1 MTFRYA
7 EYFATF
13 VKIVNLTNTMPIK
26 PVVFILL
33 FAALLISC
41 SSGTKVSSWKAKG
54 VDLKAYKSYAWL
66 APGDTV
72 LGHRRDDKLFAGTI
86 QQATDAELKK
96 KGMVVDTH
104 SPDAV
109 FIFDTRLEDHVRYSQ
124 SPTVSVGVAVGSPGY
139 YGGPGYYAGGSVPI
153 AGGEITADYYK
164 QGTLIID
171 MYDLKTNKLLW
182 RGWATRDIDYST
194 DVDYTIRK
202 AIHDMFYYLP
212 IKHKQ

>member
-13 VKIVNLTNTMPIK
+13 VKIGNLTNTMPIK
-26 PVVFILL
+26 SGVFILL
-33 FAALLISC
+33 FATLLASC
-41 SSGTKVSSWKAKG
+41 SSGTKTSSWKAKG
-54 VDLKAYKSYAWL
+54 VNLKAYKSYAWL
-66 APGDTV
+66 APGDTT
-72 LGHRRDDKLFAGTI
+72 LGYRRDDKLYAGTI
-86 QQATDAELKK
+86 QQAADAELQE

-109 FIFDTRLEDHVRYSQ
+109 FIFDTRLEDHTRYSQ
-124 SPTVSVGVAVGSPGY
+124 SPSLSVGVGVATPMY
-139 YGGPGYYAGGSVPI
+139 HGGPGYYMGGSVPV
-153 AGGEITADYYK
+153 AGGEITAEYYK

-182 RGWATRDIDYST
+182 RGWATKDIDYTT
-194 DVDYTIRK
+194 DIDETLRK
-202 AIHDMFYYLP
+202 AIRDMFYYLP